1 MSQDSSLSL
10 LRYVTC
16 ASWAQSHLTCRW
28 PWPPHGLTVR
38 SKRGTCEW
46 ETGRGEGGTWPPRG
60 QHCDRSRI
68 SQSLV
73 HFSPFPTAYTRA
85 SGTGSLRS
93 ALCALTPR
101 SAHSNATASGASSAS
116 GYRSTQGAQA
126 SRPCLP
132 AGLSRQLEAGR
143 AEVEDGSAGAGT
155 GCHMVGPR
163 TRSLI
168 QPHSVIFRVKRTA
181 HLLRG

>member
-60 QHCDRSRI
+60 QRCDRSRI

-73 HFSPFPTAYTRA
+73 HFSPVPTAYTRA

-116 GYRSTQGAQA
+116 GLQEHPGRPGFPATSPSGAVPAAGGRTCRGRGRLHQTARRGWNRLSHGGA
-126 SRPCLP
+126 SDTVSHP
-132 AGLSRQLEAGR
+132 APF
-143 AEVEDGSAGAGT
+143 
-155 GCHMVGPR
+155 CH
-163 TRSLI
+163 L
-168 QPHSVIFRVKRTA
+168 
-181 HLLRG
+181 